1 MGAEDVWAGEQ
12 GKREWLN
19 TSNLLA
25 RMVETARKAE
35 NYGGV
40 ALYNYDS
47 LFLKPSAQTQKEVA
61 GLEALFS

>member
-1 MGAEDVWAGEQ
+1 M
-12 GKREWLN
+12 EWIN

-47 LFLKPSAQTQKEVA
+47 LFLKPSAQIKKEVA